1 MNCFLKNILL
11 VALLSCLLI
20 SCEKSDVELYGD
32 ETSLIF
38 EMFSE
43 SGVSRDSMSLS
54 FPLKGDECT
63 EDTLWFKMRIL
74 GRAVSYDREIKLK
87 INDEGTTAQP
97 ENYKLPALFIP
108 ANAYSV
114 DVPLVVYRKGLK
126 GKMVR
131 LELQVE
137 PNEHFGLGF
146 SNMTKGIFW
155 WGDIMMIP
163 DSWYASNFLE
173 SYERYFGE
181 YSETKYV
188 FILKALNF
196 EELPYPYMTEYLT
209 FKGYNEKVRA
219 KLFEYNAGSEGPL
232 MDENG
237 DLVSFPESV

>member
-1 MNCFLKNILL
+1 MNRFLKNILP

-20 SCEKSDVELYGD
+20 SCEKHDVELYSN

-54 FPLKGDECT
+54 FPLKGEECT

-74 GRAVSYDREIKLK
+74 GRAVSYNREIKLK
-87 INDEGTTAQP
+87 INEEGTTAQP

-108 ANAYSV
+108 ADAYSV
-114 DVPLVVYRKGLK
+114 DVPLVVYREGVKDTI
-126 GKMVR
+126 VR

-137 PNEHFGLGF
+137 PNEYFGLGF
-146 SNMTKGIFW
+146 SNMTKGIFR
-155 WGDIMMIP
+155 WGDKMMMP
-163 DSWYASNFLE
+163 DSWYATNNLE
-173 SYERYFGE
+173 SYKRYFGE

-196 EELPYPYMTEYLT
+196 EELPYPYTNEYLT

-219 KLFEYNAGSEGPL
+219 KLFEYNAGPDGPL
-232 MDENG
+232 MDEYG
-237 DLVSFPESV
+237 DPVSFPAGV